1 MRHKTTRLDLLFSV
15 RGFNSTLDA
24 MARFAESSEEA
35 KQVEVLHETFYE
47 DPLDPQQQ
55 TNATQ
60 LSIRVR

>member
-1 MRHKTTRLDLLFSV
+1 MVFSV

-47 DPLDPQQQ
+47 DPQQPQQQ
-55 TNATQ
+55 ANATQ
-60 LSIRVR
+60 QHSG